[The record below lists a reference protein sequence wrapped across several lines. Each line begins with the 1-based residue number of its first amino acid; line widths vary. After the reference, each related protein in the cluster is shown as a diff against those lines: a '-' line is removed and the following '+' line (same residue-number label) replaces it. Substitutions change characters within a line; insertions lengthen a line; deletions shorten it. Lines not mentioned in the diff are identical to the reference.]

1 MISKLNQQHSFI
13 TKQMYAQCTISQSF
27 SRDYE
32 TVTNANFWKF
42 QKFDADVKIF
52 VMTNDD

>member
-1 MISKLNQQHSFI
+1 
-13 TKQMYAQCTISQSF
+13 MYAQCTISQSF